1 MENEQ
6 VLKRLDDLIKAGE
19 SLLETKYEHHV
30 ESEGWV
36 DFVDNGQFIQW
47 WTSCSTL
54 LSILPDDYI
63 YASEYTEHCCNYRY
77 DSVELGLGILRAA
90 KEDIESG
97 VLHKVVDIVSAEIFD
112 DFLDMA
118 EYLLENKY
126 KDPAAS
132 LIGAVLENELRRM
145 CRGNDIPVKSDD
157 NIGSLNQKLFQK
169 PVYGKPQM
177 RQISIWQAIRD
188 SADHGKFEDYNA
200 ESVKNMLE
208 GVRNFLAS
216 QLG

>member
-1 MENEQ
+1 MVN
-6 VLKRLDDLIKAGE
+6 KKIIDRLGNLIKLGE
-19 SLLETKYEHHV
+19 SVLETSNYDP
-30 ESEGWV
+30 SEECYVVNSGL
-36 DFVDNGQFIQW
+36 FQQW
-47 WTSCSTL
+47 YTSSVTL
-54 LSILPDDYI
+54 LRTFPKGYI
-63 YASEYTEHCCNYRY
+63 Y
-77 DSVELGLGILRAA
+77 DSQFGENCRTNTCGDVELGVGILRAA

-97 VLHKVVDIVSAEIFD
+97 VLHEVADIISAEIFD

-118 EYLLENKY
+118 EHLLDKGY

-145 CRGNDIPVKSDD
+145 CRDNKITVKSDD
-157 NIGSLNQKLFQK
+157 NIGSLNTKLFQK

-200 ESVKNMLE
+200 ESVKNMYE
-208 GVRNFLAS
+208 GARNFLAS
-216 QLG
+216 KLG